1 MVYALKTLC
10 KRINLAV
17 FLAGALAAPASS
29 VWAAHGLGMGY
40 EPKYPANFQH
50 FDYVNPNAP
59 KAGTLVLQG
68 HGSSF
73 DKLNPFT
80 VKGTVADGMGYNYGN
95 VFSEY
100 SLIFDSLV
108 TPSEDEPFSAYGLLA
123 EDIQLATDKLSV
135 TFRLNPKAKF
145 ADGTPVLAQDVK
157 HSFDTMRSKLAT
169 PTFRAYWVDIK
180 EAVVVSDREIRF
192 DFLRQNSELHMVV
205 GQFPVFS
212 RAWGAGKALDK
223 LVTEAP
229 ISSGPYTVSKVDF
242 GKSITYKRRA
252 DYWAKDLP
260 VRKGM
265 FNFEEVRYEYFR
277 DPTAA
282 IETFKAGGLDAFDE
296 SSIKDWMR
304 KYTGRKFDSGELV
317 KSEIPHRRGAPLTG
331 YVFNLR
337 QERFQDKRVRQALA
351 LAYDFD
357 WLNLRINYGR
367 RGQTQSAFQN
377 NDDLMAK
384 NTIDVD
390 EQAFIDGLKSKAAYL
405 DKTQGEL
412 PKPIKTGATPEGI
425 RKNLLLATKLLNEAG
440 WVFKDGALRNT
451 KGEAFVLQLNMADRS
466 GEAVMLPFARNL
478 GKLGIELKLRVFDAS
493 VLQEKKNKFEF
504 DLMADHIAGSTSPG
518 NELYDDLHSKSA
530 NVKGTRNLS
539 GIQDAVIDEMI
550 DNIVKASD
558 RKVLAAGAR
567 ALDRYILHQQYS
579 IPLSYSKEWYIAH
592 KNYLQRPKDFP
603 QRMLPDSWLLTMWW
617 SKQKP

>member
-1 MVYALKTLC
+1 MVVYALKMLFTLMFAWF
-10 KRINLAV
+10 AV
-17 FLAGALAAPASS
+17 LPS
-29 VWAAHGLGMGY
+29 WAAHGLGMGY
-40 EPKYPANFQH
+40 APKYPENFKH
-50 FDYVNPNAP
+50 FDYVNPDAP
-59 KAGTLVLQG
+59 KGGTLVLQG
-68 HGSSF
+68 RGSSF

-80 VKGTVADGMGYNYGN
+80 VKGSVADGMGYNYGN

-123 EDIQLATDKLSV
+123 EDIQLAADKLSV

-157 HSFDTMRSKLAT
+157 YSFDTMRSKLAT
-169 PTFRAYWVDIK
+169 PTFRSYWVDIK
-180 EAVVVSDREIRF
+180 EAVVVNDREIRF
-192 DFLRQNSELHMVV
+192 NFLKQNSELHMVV

-223 LVTEAP
+223 LVTNAP
-229 ISSGPYTVSKVDF
+229 ISSGPYAISKVDF
-242 GKSITYKRRA
+242 GKNITYKRRD

-265 FNFEEVRYEYFR
+265 FNFDEVRYEYFR

-357 WLNLRINYGR
+357 WLNERINYGR

-384 NTIDVD
+384 STIDAD
-390 EQAFIDGLKSKAAYL
+390 EKVFIEALQSKAKYYE
-405 DKTQGEL
+405 KTQGEL
-412 PKPIKTGATPEGI
+412 PKPIKTDAKPEGI
-425 RKNLLLATKLLNEAG
+425 RKNLLMATKLLNDAG
-440 WVFKDGALRNT
+440 WVFKDGALRNV
-451 KGEAFVLQLNMADRS
+451 KGEAFVLQMNMADRS
-466 GEAVMLPFARNL
+466 AEAVMLPFARNL

-504 DLMADHIAGSTSPG
+504 DLIADHIAGSTSPG
-518 NELYDDLHSKSA
+518 NELYDDLHTKSA
-530 NVKGTRNLS
+530 NVKGTRNLA

-550 DNIVKASD
+550 DNIVKAED
-558 RKVLAAGAR
+558 RKLLAAGAR

-579 IPLSYSKEWYIAH
+579 IPLSFSKEWYIAH
-592 KNYLQRPKDFP
+592 KNYLQRPKVFP

-617 SKQKP
+617 TKPKP

>member
-1 MVYALKTLC
+1 VVYAVKMLFTLMFAWF
-10 KRINLAV
+10 AV
-17 FLAGALAAPASS
+17 LPS
-29 VWAAHGLGMGY
+29 WAAHGLGMGY
-40 EPKYPANFQH
+40 APKYPENFKH
-50 FDYVNPNAP
+50 FDYVNPDAP
-59 KAGTLVLQG
+59 KGGTLVLQG
-68 HGSSF
+68 RGSSF

-80 VKGTVADGMGYNYGN
+80 VKGSVADGMGYNYGN

-123 EDIQLATDKLSV
+123 EDIQLAADKLSV

-157 HSFDTMRSKLAT
+157 YSFDTMRSKLAT
-169 PTFRAYWVDIK
+169 PTFRSYWVDIK
-180 EAVVVSDREIRF
+180 EAVVVNDREIRF
-192 DFLRQNSELHMVV
+192 NFLKQNSELHMVV

-223 LVTEAP
+223 LVTNAP
-229 ISSGPYTVSKVDF
+229 ISSGPYAISKVDF
-242 GKSITYKRRA
+242 GKNITYKRRD

-265 FNFEEVRYEYFR
+265 FNFDEVRYEYFR

-357 WLNLRINYGR
+357 WLNERINYGR

-384 NTIDVD
+384 STIDAD
-390 EQAFIDGLKSKAAYL
+390 EKVFIEALQSKAKYYE
-405 DKTQGEL
+405 KTQGEL
-412 PKPIKTGATPEGI
+412 PKPIKTDAKPEGI
-425 RKNLLLATKLLNEAG
+425 RKNLLMATKLLNDAG
-440 WVFKDGALRNT
+440 WVFKDGALRNV
-451 KGEAFVLQLNMADRS
+451 KGEAFVLQMNMADRS
-466 GEAVMLPFARNL
+466 AEAVMLPFARNL

-504 DLMADHIAGSTSPG
+504 DLIADHIAGSTSPG
-518 NELYDDLHSKSA
+518 NELYDDLHTKSA
-530 NVKGTRNLS
+530 NVKGTRNLA

-550 DNIVKASD
+550 DNIVKAED
-558 RKVLAAGAR
+558 RKLLAAGAR

-579 IPLSYSKEWYIAH
+579 IPLSFSKEWYIAH
-592 KNYLQRPKDFP
+592 KNYLQRPKVFP

-617 SKQKP
+617 TKPKP

>member
-1 MVYALKTLC
+1 MVVYAVKWLFVLQLAW
-10 KRINLAV
+10 LAV
-17 FLAGALAAPASS
+17 QPS
-29 VWAAHGLGMGY
+29 WAAHGLGMGY
-40 EPKYPANFQH
+40 APKYPANFTH
-50 FDYVNPNAP
+50 FEYVNPNAP
-59 KAGTLVLQG
+59 KGGTLVLQG
-68 HGSSF
+68 RGSSF

-80 VKGTVADGMGYNYGN
+80 VKGSVADGMGYNYGN

-123 EDIQLATDKLSV
+123 EDIQLAADQMSV
-135 TFRLNPKAKF
+135 TFKLNPKAKF
-145 ADGTPVLAQDVK
+145 ANGSPVLAQDVK

-169 PTFRAYWVDIK
+169 PTFRSYWVDIK
-180 EAVVVSDREIRF
+180 EAVVVNDREIRF

-212 RAWGAGKALDK
+212 RTWGAGKALDK
-223 LVTEAP
+223 LVTDAP
-229 ISSGPYTVSKVDF
+229 ISSGPYAVSKVDY
-242 GKSITYKRRA
+242 GKSITYKRRN

-265 FNFEEVRYEYFR
+265 FNFDVVRYEYFR

-282 IETFKAGGLDAFDE
+282 IETFKAGGLEAFDE
-296 SSIKDWMR
+296 SSIKDWKR
-304 KYTGRKFDSGELV
+304 KYTGKKFDSGELV

-357 WLNLRINYGR
+357 WLNERINYGR

-384 NTIDVD
+384 NTIDAD
-390 EQAFIDGLKSKAAYL
+390 EKAFVEALQSKAKYYE
-405 DKTQGEL
+405 KTQGEL
-412 PKPIKTGATPEGI
+412 PKPIKTDAKPEGI
-425 RKNLLLATKLLNEAG
+425 RRNLLIATKLLNDAG
-440 WVFKDGALRNT
+440 WVFKDGALRNA
-451 KGEAFVLQLNMADRS
+451 KGESFVLQMNMADRS
-466 GEAVMLPFARNL
+466 AEAVMLPFARNL
-478 GKLGIELKLRVFDAS
+478 GKLGIEMKLRVFDAS

-504 DLMADHIAGSTSPG
+504 DLIADHIAGSTSPG

-539 GIQDAVIDEMI
+539 GIQDPVIDELI
-550 DNIVKASD
+550 DNIVKATD
-558 RKVLAAGAR
+558 RKVLASGAR
-567 ALDRYILHQQYS
+567 ALDRYVLHQQFS

-617 SKQKP
+617 TKSKP

>member
-1 MVYALKTLC
+1 MVYALK
-10 KRINLAV
+10 KWI
-17 FLAGALAAPASS
+17 FLVVAGFVTGS

-40 EPKYPANFQH
+40 EPKYKADFQH

-59 KAGTLVLQG
+59 KGGTLVLQG
-68 HGSSF
+68 NGSSF

-100 SLIFDSLV
+100 GLIFDSLV
-108 TPSEDEPFSAYGLLA
+108 TPAEDEPFSAYGLLA
-123 EDIQLATDKLSV
+123 EDIHLADDQLSV

-145 ADGTPVLAQDVK
+145 ANGTPVLAQDVK

-169 PTFRAYWVDIK
+169 PTFRAYWEDVKD
-180 EAVVVSDREIRF
+180 AVVVSDREIRF
-192 DFLRQNSELHMVV
+192 NFLKKNAELHMVV

-223 LVTEAP
+223 LITEAP
-229 ISSGPYTVSKVDF
+229 ISSGPYSISKVDF
-242 GKSITYKRRA
+242 GKSITYKRRV

-265 FNFEEVRYEYFR
+265 FNFDEVRYEYFR

-296 SSIKDWMR
+296 SSIKDWVR

-337 QERFQDKRVRQALA
+337 QERFLDIRVRQAIA

-357 WLNLRINYGR
+357 WLNERINYGR
-367 RGQTQSAFQN
+367 RGHTQSVFQN
-377 NDDLMAK
+377 TDDLMAK
-384 NTIDVD
+384 SIVDVD
-390 EQAFIDGLKSKAAYL
+390 EKTFVNNLKTKNKYFE
-405 DKTQGEL
+405 KTLGEF
-412 PKPIKTGATPEGI
+412 PKPIKTDAKPEGI
-425 RKNLLLATKLLNEAG
+425 RRNLLLATKLLNEAG
-440 WVFKDGALRNT
+440 WKFKNGALRNS
-451 KGEAFVLQLNMADRS
+451 KDEPFVLQINMADRS

-478 GKLGIELKLRVFDAS
+478 GKLGIEMKLRVFDAS

-504 DLMADHIAGSTSPG
+504 DLIADHIGGSTSPG

-530 NVKGTRNLS
+530 NTKGTRNLS
-539 GIQDAVIDEMI
+539 GIQDEVIDEII
-550 DNIVKASD
+550 DNIVKATD

-567 ALDRYILHQQYS
+567 ALDRYILYQQYS
-579 IPLSYSKEWYIAH
+579 IPTSYSKEWYVAH
-592 KNYLQRPKDFP
+592 KNFLQRPRDFP

-617 SKQKP
+617 TKSKQ

>member
-1 MVYALKTLC
+1 MVYALKLLLTLS
-10 KRINLAV
+10 LAC
-17 FLAGALAAPASS
+17 FAAQPS
-29 VWAAHGLGMGY
+29 WAAHGLGMGY
-40 EPKYPANFQH
+40 EPKYKANFQH

-59 KAGTLVLQG
+59 KGGTLVLQG
-68 HGSSF
+68 NGSSF

-100 SLIFDSLV
+100 GLIFDSLV
-108 TPSEDEPFSAYGLLA
+108 TPAEDEPFSAYGLLA
-123 EDIQLATDKLSV
+123 EDIQLADDQLSV
-135 TFRLNPKAKF
+135 KFRLNPKAKF

-169 PTFRAYWVDIK
+169 PTFRAYWEDVK
-180 EAVVVSDREIRF
+180 EAVVINDREVRF
-192 DFLRQNSELHMVV
+192 NFLKKNAELHMVV

-223 LVTEAP
+223 LITEAP
-229 ISSGPYTVSKVDF
+229 ISSGPYSISKVDF

-265 FNFEEVRYEYFR
+265 FNFDEVRYEYFR

-296 SSIKDWMR
+296 SSIKDWVR

-337 QERFQDKRVRQALA
+337 QERFLDIRVRQAIA

-357 WLNLRINYGR
+357 WLNERINYGR
-367 RGQTQSAFQN
+367 RGHTQSVFQN
-377 NDDLMAK
+377 TDDLMAK
-384 NTIDVD
+384 SSADVD
-390 EQAFIDGLKSKAAYL
+390 EKSFVDNLKTKAKYL
-405 DKTQGEL
+405 EKTLGEF
-412 PKPIKTGATPEGI
+412 PKPIKTYAKPEGI
-425 RKNLLLATKLLNEAG
+425 RRNLLLATKLLNDAG
-440 WVFKDGALRNT
+440 WKFKNGALRNS
-451 KGEAFVLQLNMADRS
+451 KDEPFVLQINMADRS

-478 GKLGIELKLRVFDAS
+478 GKLGIEMKLRVFDAS

-504 DLMADHIAGSTSPG
+504 DLIADHIGGSTSPG
-518 NELYDDLHSKSA
+518 NELFDDLHSKSA
-530 NVKGTRNLS
+530 NTKGTRNLS
-539 GIQDAVIDEMI
+539 GIQDEVIDEMI
-550 DNIVKASD
+550 DNIVKATD

-567 ALDRYILHQQYS
+567 ALDRYILYQQYS
-579 IPLSYSKEWYIAH
+579 IPTSYSKEWYIAH
-592 KNYLQRPKDFP
+592 KNYLQRPRDFP

-617 SKQKP
+617 TKSKQ

>member
-1 MVYALKTLC
+1 
-10 KRINLAV
+10 
-17 FLAGALAAPASS
+17 
-29 VWAAHGLGMGY
+29 
-40 EPKYPANFQH
+40 
-50 FDYVNPNAP
+50 
-59 KAGTLVLQG
+59 
-68 HGSSF
+68 
-73 DKLNPFT
+73 
-80 VKGTVADGMGYNYGN
+80 
-95 VFSEY
+95 
-100 SLIFDSLV
+100 V

-123 EDIQLATDKLSV
+123 EDIQLAADKLSV
-135 TFRLNPKAKF
+135 TFRLNAKAKF

-169 PTFRAYWVDIK
+169 PTFRAYWEDVKD
-180 EAVVVSDREIRF
+180 AVVVNDREIRF
-192 DFLRQNSELHMVV
+192 NFLKQNSELHMVV

-212 RAWGAGKALDK
+212 RTWGAGKSLDK

-229 ISSGPYTVSKVDF
+229 ISSGPYVVSKVDF

-265 FNFEEVRYEYFR
+265 FNFDEVRYEYYR

-304 KYTGRKFDSGELV
+304 KYKGRKFDSGELV

-357 WLNLRINYGR
+357 WLNQIINYGR
-367 RGQTQSAFQN
+367 RGQTKSVFQN

-390 EQAFIDGLKSKAAYL
+390 EKIFVEALKSKNQYYE
-405 DKTQGEL
+405 KTQGDL
-412 PKPIKTGATPEGI
+412 PKPIKTDAKPEGI
-425 RKNLLLATKLLNEAG
+425 RKNLLLATKLLNDAG
-440 WVFKDGALRNT
+440 WVFKDGALRNV
-451 KGEAFVLQLNMADRS
+451 KGESFVLQINMVDRS
-466 GEAVMLPFARNL
+466 SEAVMLPFARNL
-478 GKLGIELKLRVFDAS
+478 GKLGIDLKLRVFDAS

-504 DLMADHIAGSTSPG
+504 DLIADHIGGSTSPG
-518 NELYDDLHSKSA
+518 NELYDDLHSRSA

-539 GIQDAVIDEMI
+539 GIQDPVIDEMI
-550 DNIVKASD
+550 DNIVKAED
-558 RKVLAAGAR
+558 RKLLAAGAR

-592 KNYLQRPKDFP
+592 KNYLQRPKIFP

-617 SKQKP
+617 TKPKP

>member
-1 MVYALKTLC
+1 M
-10 KRINLAV
+10 
-17 FLAGALAAPASS
+17 AAP

-50 FDYVNPNAP
+50 FDYVNPHAP
-59 KAGTLVLQG
+59 KGGTLVLQG

-123 EDIQLATDKLSV
+123 EDIQLARDKLSV

-180 EAVVVSDREIRF
+180 EAVVVDDREIRF

-223 LVTEAP
+223 WVTEAP

-242 GKSITYKRRA
+242 GKSITYKRRP

-265 FNFEEVRYEYFR
+265 FNFDEVRYEYFR

-304 KYTGRKFDSGELV
+304 KYTGKKFASGELV

-357 WLNLRINYGR
+357 WLNQRINYGR

-384 NTIDVD
+384 NSIDAD
-390 EQAFIDGLKSKAAYL
+390 EQAFIDGLKSKATYVE
-405 DKTQGEL
+405 KTQGEL
-412 PKPIKTGATPEGI
+412 PKPIKTGAQPEGI
-425 RKNLLLATKLLNEAG
+425 RKNLLLATKLLNDAG
-440 WVFKDGALRNT
+440 WVFKDGALRNAR
-451 KGEAFVLQLNMADRS
+451 GEVFVLQMNMADRS
-466 GEAVMLPFARNL
+466 GEAVMLPFAHNL

-530 NVKGTRNLS
+530 NIKGTRNLS
-539 GIQDAVIDEMI
+539 GIQDPVIDEMI

-592 KNYLQRPKDFP
+592 KNYLQRPKVFP

-617 SKQKP
+617 SKPKP

>member
-1 MVYALKTLC
+1 MVVYAVKWLFVLQLAW
-10 KRINLAV
+10 LAV
-17 FLAGALAAPASS
+17 QPS
-29 VWAAHGLGMGY
+29 WAAHGLGMGY
-40 EPKYPANFQH
+40 APKYPANFTH

-59 KAGTLVLQG
+59 KGGTLVLQG
-68 HGSSF
+68 RGSSF

-80 VKGTVADGMGYNYGN
+80 VKGSVADGMGYNFGN

-123 EDIQLATDKLSV
+123 EDIQLATDQLSV

-145 ADGTPVLAQDVK
+145 SNGSPVLAQDVK

-169 PTFRAYWVDIK
+169 PTFRSYWVDIK
-180 EAVVVSDREIRF
+180 EAVVVNDREIRF

-212 RAWGAGKALDK
+212 RTWGTGKALDK
-223 LVTEAP
+223 LVTDAP
-229 ISSGPYTVSKVDF
+229 ISSGPYTISKVDY
-242 GKSITYKRRA
+242 GKSITYKRRD

-265 FNFEEVRYEYFR
+265 FNFDVVRYEYFR

-282 IETFKAGGLDAFDE
+282 IETFKAGGLEAFDE
-296 SSIKDWMR
+296 SSIKDWKR
-304 KYTGRKFDSGELV
+304 KYTGKKFDSGELV

-357 WLNLRINYGR
+357 WLNERINYGR

-384 NTIDVD
+384 NTIDAD
-390 EQAFIDGLKSKAAYL
+390 EKTFVEALQSKAKYYE
-405 DKTQGEL
+405 KTQGEL
-412 PKPIKTGATPEGI
+412 PKPIKTDAKPEGI
-425 RKNLLLATKLLNEAG
+425 RRNLLIATKLLNDAG
-440 WVFKDGALRNT
+440 WVFKDGALRNA
-451 KGEAFVLQLNMADRS
+451 KGESFVLQMNMADRS
-466 GEAVMLPFARNL
+466 AEAVMLPFARNL
-478 GKLGIELKLRVFDAS
+478 GKLGIEMKLRVFDAS

-504 DLMADHIAGSTSPG
+504 DLIADHIAGSTSPG

-539 GIQDAVIDEMI
+539 GIQDPVIDEMI
-550 DNIVKASD
+550 DNIVKATD
-558 RKVLAAGAR
+558 RKVLASGAR
-567 ALDRYILHQQYS
+567 ALDRYVLHQQFS

-617 SKQKP
+617 TKSKP

>member
-1 MVYALKTLC
+1 VVVYALKMLFTLMFAWF
-10 KRINLAV
+10 AV
-17 FLAGALAAPASS
+17 LPS
-29 VWAAHGLGMGY
+29 WAAHGLGMGY
-40 EPKYPANFQH
+40 APKYPENFKH
-50 FDYVNPNAP
+50 FDYVNPDAP
-59 KAGTLVLQG
+59 KGGTLVLQG
-68 HGSSF
+68 RGSSF

-80 VKGTVADGMGYNYGN
+80 VKGSVADGMGYNYGN

-123 EDIQLATDKLSV
+123 EDIQLAADKLSV

-157 HSFDTMRSKLAT
+157 YSFDTMRSKLAT
-169 PTFRAYWVDIK
+169 PTFRSYWVDIK
-180 EAVVVSDREIRF
+180 EAVVVNDREIRF
-192 DFLRQNSELHMVV
+192 NFLKQNSELHMVV

-223 LVTEAP
+223 LVTNAP
-229 ISSGPYTVSKVDF
+229 ISSGPYAISKVDF
-242 GKSITYKRRA
+242 GKNITYKRRD

-265 FNFEEVRYEYFR
+265 FNFDEVRYEYFR

-357 WLNLRINYGR
+357 WLNERINYGR

-384 NTIDVD
+384 STIDAD
-390 EQAFIDGLKSKAAYL
+390 EKVFIEALQSKAKYYE
-405 DKTQGEL
+405 KTQGEL
-412 PKPIKTGATPEGI
+412 PKPIKTDAKPEGI
-425 RKNLLLATKLLNEAG
+425 RKNLLMATKLLNDAG
-440 WVFKDGALRNT
+440 WVFKDGALRNV
-451 KGEAFVLQLNMADRS
+451 KGEAFVLQMNMADRS
-466 GEAVMLPFARNL
+466 AEAVMLPFARNL

-504 DLMADHIAGSTSPG
+504 DLIADHIAGSTSPG
-518 NELYDDLHSKSA
+518 NELYDDLHTKSA
-530 NVKGTRNLS
+530 NVKGTRNLA

-550 DNIVKASD
+550 DNIVKAED
-558 RKVLAAGAR
+558 RKLLAAGAR

-579 IPLSYSKEWYIAH
+579 IPLSFSKEWYIAH
-592 KNYLQRPKDFP
+592 KNYLQRPKVFP

-617 SKQKP
+617 TKPKP

>member
-1 MVYALKTLC
+1 MVYALKLLLTLS
-10 KRINLAV
+10 LAC
-17 FLAGALAAPASS
+17 FAAQPS
-29 VWAAHGLGMGY
+29 WAAHGLGMGY
-40 EPKYPANFQH
+40 EPKYKADFPH

-59 KAGTLVLQG
+59 KGGTLVLQG

-108 TPSEDEPFSAYGLLA
+108 TPAEDEPFSAYGLLA
-123 EDIQLATDKLSV
+123 EDIQLAADQLSV
-135 TFRLNPKAKF
+135 TFRLNSKAKF
-145 ADGTPVLAQDVK
+145 ADATPVLAQDVK

-169 PTFRAYWVDIK
+169 PTFRAYWEDVKD
-180 EAVVVSDREIRF
+180 AVVINDREIRF
-192 DFLRQNSELHMVV
+192 NFLKKNAELHMVV

-223 LVTEAP
+223 LITEAP
-229 ISSGPYTVSKVDF
+229 VSSGPYSISKVDF
-242 GKSITYKRRA
+242 GKSITYKRRG

-265 FNFEEVRYEYFR
+265 FNFDEVRYEYFR

-296 SSIKDWMR
+296 SSIKDWVR

-331 YVFNLR
+331 NVFNLR
-337 QERFQDKRVRQALA
+337 QERFLDKRVRQAIA

-357 WLNLRINYGR
+357 WLNERINYGR
-367 RGQTQSAFQN
+367 RGQTQSVFQN
-377 NDDLMAK
+377 TDDLMAK
-384 NTIDVD
+384 PEADV
-390 EQAFIDGLKSKAAYL
+390 EEKRFVESLKTKTKYL
-405 DKTQGEL
+405 EKTQGEL
-412 PKPIKTGATPEGI
+412 PKPIKTGAKPEGI
-425 RKNLLLATKLLNEAG
+425 RRNLLLATKLLNESG
-440 WVFKDGALRNT
+440 WNFKNGALRNS
-451 KGEAFVLQLNMADRS
+451 KNEPFVLQINMADRS

-478 GKLGIELKLRVFDAS
+478 GKLGIEVKLRVFDAS

-504 DLMADHIAGSTSPG
+504 DLIADHIGGSTSPG
-518 NELYDDLHSKSA
+518 NELYDDMHSKSA
-530 NVKGTRNLS
+530 NTKGTRNLS
-539 GIQDAVIDEMI
+539 GIQDEVIDEMI
-550 DNIVKASD
+550 DNIVKATD
-558 RKVLAAGAR
+558 RKVLASGAR

-579 IPLSYSKEWYIAH
+579 IPTSYSKEWYIAH
-592 KNYLQRPKDFP
+592 KNFLQRPRDFP

-617 SKQKP
+617 TKSKQ

>member
-1 MVYALKTLC
+1 MVYAVKSFC
-10 KRINLAV
+10 KHLRAAAL
-17 FLAGALAAPASS
+17 LAGALVAPATS
-29 VWAAHGLGMGY
+29 VLAAHGLGMGY
-40 EPKYPANFQH
+40 EPKYPTNFQH

-59 KAGTLVLQG
+59 KGGTLVLQG

-180 EAVVVSDREIRF
+180 EAVVVNDREIRF

-223 LVTEAP
+223 WVTEAP

-242 GKSITYKRRA
+242 GKSITYKRRP

-265 FNFEEVRYEYFR
+265 FNFDEVRYEYFR

-304 KYTGRKFDSGELV
+304 KYTGKKFDSGELV

-357 WLNLRINYGR
+357 WLNQRINYGR

-384 NTIDVD
+384 NSIDAD
-390 EQAFIDGLKSKAAYL
+390 EQAFIDGLKSKATYVE
-405 DKTQGEL
+405 KTQGEL
-412 PKPIKTGATPEGI
+412 PKPIKTGAQPEGI
-425 RKNLLLATKLLNEAG
+425 RKNLLLATKLLNDAG
-440 WVFKDGALRNT
+440 WVFKDGALRNA
-451 KGEAFVLQLNMADRS
+451 KGEAFVLQMNMADRS
-466 GEAVMLPFARNL
+466 AEAVMLPFAHNL

-592 KNYLQRPKDFP
+592 KNYLQRPKVFP

-617 SKQKP
+617 SKPKP

>member
-1 MVYALKTLC
+1 VVVYPLERLVWVW
-10 KRINLAV
+10 LAV
-17 FLAGALAAPASS
+17 LLAAPA
-29 VWAAHGLGMGY
+29 WAAHGLGMGY
-40 EPKYPANFQH
+40 EPKYKAGFQH
-50 FDYVNPNAP
+50 FDYVNPSAP
-59 KAGTLVLQG
+59 KGGTLVLQG
-68 HGSSF
+68 HGTSF

-80 VKGTVADGMGYNYGN
+80 VKGAVADGMGYNFGN

-108 TPSEDEPFSAYGLLA
+108 TPAEDEPFSAYGLLA
-123 EDIQLATDKLSV
+123 EDIQLAADRLSV

-169 PTFRAYWVDIK
+169 PTFRAYWEDVK
-180 EAVVVSDREIRF
+180 QAVVVNDREIRF
-192 DFLRQNSELHMVV
+192 DFLRENSELHMVI

-229 ISSGPYTVSKVDF
+229 ISSGPYTIIQVDF
-242 GKSITYKRRA
+242 GKSITYKRRD

-265 FNFEEVRYEYFR
+265 FNFDVVRYEYFR

-282 IETFKAGGLDAFDE
+282 IETFKAGGLDAVDE

-304 KYTGRKFDSGELV
+304 KYTGKKFDSGELV

-357 WLNLRINYGR
+357 WLNERINYGR

-384 NTIDVD
+384 NDIDAD
-390 EQAFIDGLKSKAAYL
+390 EKTFVNGLKTKAKYL
-405 DKTQGEL
+405 EKTQGEL
-412 PKPIKTGATPEGI
+412 PKPIKTDAKPEGI
-425 RKNLLLATKLLNEAG
+425 RKNLLLATKLLNDAG
-440 WVFKDGALRNT
+440 WVFKDGALRNA
-451 KGEAFVLQLNMADRS
+451 KGEAFVLQINMADRS
-466 GEAVMLPFARNL
+466 SEAVMLPFARNL

-530 NVKGTRNLS
+530 NTKGTRNLS
-539 GIQDAVIDEMI
+539 GIKDEVIDEMI
-550 DNIVKASD
+550 DNIVKATD
-558 RKVLAAGAR
+558 RKVLASGAR

-579 IPLSYSKEWYIAH
+579 IPTSYSKEWYIAH

-603 QRMLPDSWLLTMWW
+603 QRMLSDSWLLTMWW
-617 SKQKP
+617 TKPKP

>member
-1 MVYALKTLC
+1 VVYAVKWLFALTLAC
-10 KRINLAV
+10 FAMQPSWAV
-17 FLAGALAAPASS
+17 
-29 VWAAHGLGMGY
+29 HGMGMGY
-40 EPKYPANFQH
+40 EPKYPANFKH

-59 KAGTLVLQG
+59 KGGTLVLQG
-68 HGSSF
+68 NGTSF

-80 VKGTVADGMGYNYGN
+80 IKGSVADGMGYNFGN

-123 EDIQLATDKLSV
+123 EDIQLAADKLSV
-135 TFRLNPKAKF
+135 IFRLNPKAKF

-169 PTFRAYWVDIK
+169 PTFRAYWEDVKDA
-180 EAVVVSDREIRF
+180 AVVNDREIRF
-192 DFLRQNSELHMVV
+192 NFLKQNSELHMVV
-205 GQFPVFS
+205 GQLPVFS
-212 RAWGAGKALDK
+212 RSWGAGKALDK

-229 ISSGPYTVSKVDF
+229 ISSGPYVISKVDF
-242 GKSITYKRRA
+242 GKSIIYKRRK

-265 FNFEEVRYEYFR
+265 FNFDEVRYEYFR

-282 IETFKAGGLDAFDE
+282 IETFKAGGLDAFNE

-304 KYTGRKFDSGELV
+304 KYTGRKFSSGELV

-331 YVFNLR
+331 NVFNLR
-337 QERFQDKRVRQALA
+337 QERFQDKRVRLA
-351 LAYDFD
+351 IAQAYDFD
-357 WLNLRINYGR
+357 WLNERINYGR

-377 NDDLMAK
+377 TDDLMAK
-384 NTIDVD
+384 NTIDAD
-390 EQAFIDGLKSKAAYL
+390 EKAFVEALKTKAKYYE
-405 DKTQGEL
+405 KTQGEL
-412 PKPIKTGATPEGI
+412 PKPIKTNAKPEGI
-425 RKNLLLATKLLNEAG
+425 RKNLLFATKLLNEAG
-440 WVFKDGALRNT
+440 WVFKDGALRNA
-451 KGEAFVLQLNMADRS
+451 KGEAFVLQINMSDRS
-466 GEAVMLPFARNL
+466 GEAVMLPFAHNL
-478 GKLGIELKLRVFDAS
+478 AKLGIELKLRVFDAS

-504 DLMADHIAGSTSPG
+504 DLIADHIAGSTSPG

-539 GIQDAVIDEMI
+539 GIKDDVIDEMI
-550 DNIVKASD
+550 DNIVKAED
-558 RKVLAAGAR
+558 RKLLSAGAR
-567 ALDRYILHQQYS
+567 ALDRYILHQQYT
-579 IPLSYSKEWYIAH
+579 IPTSYSKEWYIAH
-592 KNYLQRPKDFP
+592 KNYLQRPDIFP

-617 SKQKP
+617 TKPKP